1 MSRNGRANDILND
14 WKDGI
19 DPDYFAADS
28 QTILGLIEACD
39 TTFRDKDRARIAEL
53 ESQLA
58 AVQEYTDHG
67 FVTLAAFDQ
76 AVAERDAVRQQKA
89 DLEAIIAKQEHE
101 LDEAKSRLWLT
112 WNYRNSPAIKG
123 TTFEEWCAVLDSDAA
138 RMSELMQP
146 YDQPVATDF
155 L

>member
-1 MSRNGRANDILND
+1 MTSGG
-14 WKDGI
+14 K
-19 DPDYFAADS
+19 
-28 QTILGLIEACD
+28 
-39 TTFRDKDRARIAEL
+39 
-53 ESQLA
+53 
-58 AVQEYTDHG
+58 AVPG
-67 FVTLAAFDQ
+67 AMVTVF
-76 AVAERDAVRQQKA
+76 
-89 DLEAIIAKQEHE
+89 
-101 LDEAKSRLWLT
+101 DEAKSRLWLT